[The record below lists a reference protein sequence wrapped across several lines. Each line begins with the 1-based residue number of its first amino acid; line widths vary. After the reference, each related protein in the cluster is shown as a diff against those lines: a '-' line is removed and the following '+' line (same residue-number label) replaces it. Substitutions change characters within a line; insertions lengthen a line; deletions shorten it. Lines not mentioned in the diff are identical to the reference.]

1 MQKMQKKAL
10 RELEG
15 RLYDRRE
22 RLTETIRRRLR
33 ERDDS
38 GGYRLPD
45 VIDIA
50 ALASTQQ
57 LGMLVERAELG
68 ELQQIDDAISRI
80 ASGSYGICKEC
91 GEAIRKD
98 RLKALPY
105 ATLCLKCKEIEEEEY
120 EVVEQEATEL
130 ESFSKAA
137 DLKDNE
143 TEVRPVMKKLKK
155 GKYSHN

>member
-1 MQKMQKKAL
+1 MHKMQKKTL
-10 RELEG
+10 RELQG

-57 LGMLVERAELG
+57 LGMLV
-68 ELQQIDDAISRI
+68 
-80 ASGSYGICKEC
+80 
-91 GEAIRKD
+91 
-98 RLKALPY
+98 
-105 ATLCLKCKEIEEEEY
+105 
-120 EVVEQEATEL
+120 
-130 ESFSKAA
+130 
-137 DLKDNE
+137 
-143 TEVRPVMKKLKK
+143 
-155 GKYSHN
+155 

>member
-1 MQKMQKKAL
+1 MHKIQKKVIK
-10 RELEG
+10 ELQG

-50 ALASTQQ
+50 ALASTHQI
-57 LGMLVERAELG
+57 GMLVDKAELG

-80 ASGSYGICKEC
+80 DSGSYGTCKEC
-91 GEAIRKD
+91 GGPIRKD

-105 ATLCLKCKEIEEEEY
+105 ATLCLKCKETEEEY
-120 EVVEQEATEL
+120 EVVKQEAMGL
-130 ESFSKAA
+130 ESFSKA

-143 TEVRPVMKKLKK
+143 TEVRPVMANLKK

>member
-1 MQKMQKKAL
+1 
-10 RELEG
+10 

-80 ASGSYGICKEC
+80 DSGSYGICKEC

-105 ATLCLKCKEIEEEEY
+105 ATLCLKCKEIEEEY
-120 EVVEQEATEL
+120 EVVKQEATEL
-130 ESFSKAA
+130 ESFSEA
-137 DLKDNE
+137 DLKENE
-143 TEVRPVMKKLKK
+143 TKVRPVMKKLKK